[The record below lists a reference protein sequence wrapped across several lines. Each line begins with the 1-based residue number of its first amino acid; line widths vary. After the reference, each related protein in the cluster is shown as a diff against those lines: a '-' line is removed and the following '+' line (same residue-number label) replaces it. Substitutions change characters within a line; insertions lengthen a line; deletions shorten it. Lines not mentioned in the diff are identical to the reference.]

1 MQLVAPNRAHL
12 FGTDI
17 NGRDLFSRT
26 VFAARVDLTIAVGAA
41 ILGMVMGTLI
51 GSVLGYYGGGID
63 ELGMRVIDG
72 IQAFPVFILAMGVVA
87 AIGQSIPN
95 LILVIAFVQMAPYV
109 RLVRG
114 EVLSLKEREFVEA
127 ARGVGLSN
135 ANILFRHIMPN
146 SLSPVFVQVSA
157 STSYAILTTAA
168 LSFVGL
174 GVNPP
179 TPEWGSMVSAA
190 TGTIITGEW
199 WATFFP
205 GLAIALSV
213 MGFNLI
219 GDGLQDIAD
228 PHRRLR

>member
-51 GSVLGYYGGGID
+51 GSVLGFYGGGID

-127 ARGVGLSN
+127 ARGVGLSS

-157 STSYAILTTAA
+157 GTSYAILATAA

-199 WATFFP
+199 WATLFP